1 MIIEECR
8 KLKNVVFRNSILLV
22 YFLTHVSFSTI
33 LGRNFLLAPDEGGY
47 LYTFNNLYGNSIDQN
62 PQLSSGWITAPKF
75 FLWMMYAPAKIL
87 NIFGVPDYLAI
98 RYLSIALG
106 ALTIHFLLKCSP
118 DRRDYRRFS
127 LTNPLLIFFVPSIF
141 LWNSIGLRESFIIAE
156 LALFFLGANYFF
168 QDEEKKGIILSFLG
182 SFGLLAT
189 KNYLW
194 VCLSIAILLTC
205 IFFRVLKVNGS
216 RALKFIVTTILLPLT
231 LFGATSSIY
240 VLEFII
246 GGSITAVGE
255 RSGESVTTILIDT
268 GKVKNQTG
276 DGSENQ
282 TGDGSENQTG
292 DGSENQT
299 GDGSE
304 NQTGDDN
311 DKEMVTLFG
320 DSTLISL
327 KTYLDGN
334 PNSRLTK
341 LLELI
346 GAKDEIN
353 RVWNKKLREALA
365 NGNVKVKEKP
375 SINNDILK
383 PGKLDNPL
391 SVIRAACIFLFGPFP
406 FLGDPSL
413 SIQILS
419 FESPMWWA
427 FFLGVFVQVFRHR
440 HTRFYLEPTIALA
453 AIFLFGEIL
462 FSALV
467 EVNLGTSFRHR
478 SIIVVPLV
486 YLCFRIGRLKHQK
499 EIST

>member
-1 MIIEECR
+1 MIIEGCR
-8 KLKNVVFRNSILLV
+8 KLKNVVFRNSILQV

-62 PQLSSGWITAPKF
+62 PQFSSGWITAPKF
-75 FLWMMYAPAKIL
+75 FLWIMYAPAKIL
-87 NIFGVPDYLAI
+87 NMFGVPDYLAI

-106 ALTIHFLLKCSP
+106 ALTIHFLLKCLP
-118 DRRDYRRFS
+118 DRVDYRRFS
-127 LTNPLLIFFVPSIF
+127 PTNPLLIFFVPSIF

-168 QDEEKKGIILSFLG
+168 QDEEKKGIILTFLG

-194 VCLSIAILLTC
+194 ACLSIAILLTY
-205 IFFRVLKVNGS
+205 IFFRVLKVSGS
-216 RALKFIVTTILLPLT
+216 RALKFIVTSILLPLM

-240 VLEFII
+240 VLDFII

-268 GKVKNQTG
+268 GKVKTEAG
-276 DGSENQ
+276 DGSE
-282 TGDGSENQTG
+282 TEAGDGSETEAG
-292 DGSENQT
+292 DGSET
-299 GDGSE
+299 EAGDG
-304 NQTGDDN
+304 
-311 DKEMVTLFG
+311 KEMVTLFG

-327 KTYLDGN
+327 KTYLTDN

-341 LLELI
+341 VLEFT
-346 GAKDEIN
+346 GAKDEIDSL
-353 RVWNKKLREALA
+353 WNKKLREALA
-365 NGNVKVKEKP
+365 NGNVKAKEKP
-375 SINNDILK
+375 SINDDVLK

-391 SVIRAACIFLFGPFP
+391 SIIRAASIFLFGPFP

-413 SIQILS
+413 TIHILS

-427 FFLGVFVQVFRHR
+427 FFLGVFVQVLRHR

-486 YLCFRIGRLKHQK
+486 YLCFRIGSLKHQK
-499 EIST
+499 EI